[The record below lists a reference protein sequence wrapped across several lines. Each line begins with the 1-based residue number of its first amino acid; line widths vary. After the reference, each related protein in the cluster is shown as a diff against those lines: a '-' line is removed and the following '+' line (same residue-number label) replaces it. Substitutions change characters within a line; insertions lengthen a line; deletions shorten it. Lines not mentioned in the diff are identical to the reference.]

1 MDQAGIAAAVSEV
14 RGRPVTYEPM
24 SIEAYRQL
32 LEALG
37 VMPAFLVQR
46 LCAVSRDC
54 QDGIFA
60 GSNDI
65 IGPPMT
71 GKPPMTVQEF
81 VASHIDLC

>member
-24 SIEAYRQL
+24 SIEAYRQQ

-37 VMPAFLVQR
+37 VMPAFPIQR

-60 GSNDI
+60 GSDDI
-65 IGPPMT
+65 IGPMT

>member
-14 RGRPVTYEPM
+14 RGRPVTYEPR
-24 SIEAYRQL
+24 SIEAYRQQ

-37 VMPAFLVQR
+37 VMPAFLIQR

-60 GSNDI
+60 GSDDI
-65 IGPPMT
+65 ISPMT

-81 VASHIDLC
+81 VASHTDLC